1 MTALIILILL
11 LCGFFTGILSYK
23 SFSIKKTVISVYP
36 ILIMIIA
43 AIYYKIHGL
52 SVTFWV
58 GIVLNMVFLYF
69 STGDILTR
77 KVHDVMHILVF
88 ISGAVLISKERLSSM
103 IAGFLLLGLIP
114 LVAAVIKPGCFGGA
128 DIKILAVLG
137 WLFGLRNG
145 VLVMIIGLILS
156 IIGTVVVSFAKQH
169 KIKNIPMVPYFC
181 VAASVVFLTLT
192 KC

>member
-1 MTALIILILL
+1 MTVLIILILL
-11 LCGFFTGILSYK
+11 LCGFLTGILSYR
-23 SFSIKKTVISVYP
+23 SFSIKKIVISVYP

-43 AIYYKIHGL
+43 AIYYIIHGL
-52 SVTFWV
+52 SVMFWV
-58 GIVLNMVFLYF
+58 GIFLNMIFLYF

-88 ISGAVLISKERLSSM
+88 ASGTVLISKERLSSM

-145 VLVMIIGLILS
+145 TLVMIIGLILS
-156 IIGTVVVSFAKQH
+156 IIGTVIVSFAKQH

-181 VAASVVFLTLT
+181 VASSVVFLTLT